1 VLPHF
6 LAGPLKLED
15 TRHHPLK
22 ALEALPRRQQQSFSQ
37 QRAINILFV
46 DFDHR
51 VDTTRSGFLM
61 VLHGLL
67 FPVCGSQHDFVLRSI
82 LLVRGREQRTGDA
95 FTPLRLNSTATDGS
109 PFYGDLRWIGAFLPM
124 LDREP

>member
-6 LAGPLKLED
+6 LAGPLKLEN

-51 VDTTRSGFLM
+51 VDTTGSGFLM
-61 VLHGLL
+61 TLHVYLL
-67 FPVCGSQHDFVLRSI
+67 ELADSSLISLQLDFIVRSI
-82 LLVRGREQRTGDA
+82 LLVRGRAQRTGDA
-95 FTPLRLNSTATDGS
+95 QKAMRSDSS
-109 PFYGDLRWIGAFLPM
+109 PERP
-124 LDREP
+124 